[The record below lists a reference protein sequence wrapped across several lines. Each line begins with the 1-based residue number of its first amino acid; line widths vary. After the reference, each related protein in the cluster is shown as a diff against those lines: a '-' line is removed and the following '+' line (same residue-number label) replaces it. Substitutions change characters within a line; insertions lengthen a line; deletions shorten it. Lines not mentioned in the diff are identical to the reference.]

1 MANAFDAGN
10 APEGVPSEI
19 IKGDFIQWKES
30 DLVTDYPSSLYTST
44 FIARP
49 TSGGANEISVTATGS
64 SSYYL
69 FTITSTSS
77 AAFAEAEYSWQ
88 LKIKRNSDN
97 AQVVIRQGTV
107 TVSEDVSS
115 STGDSRTHSQIMVD
129 KIESLLA
136 GKADSDV
143 SSYSIAGRSLTKMTF
158 AELQDARNFYRGE
171 VAREKNTLDLKNGRK
186 GSATIQVKF

>member
-1 MANAFDAGN
+1 MANAFDAAN

-19 IKGDFIQWKES
+19 IKGDFVQWKES
-30 DLVTDYPSSLYTST
+30 DLVTDYPSDSYTST

-49 TSGGANEISVTATGS
+49 TAGGANEISVTATGS

-69 FTITSTSS
+69 FSITSTAS
-77 AAFAEAEYSWQ
+77 AAFKKGDYSWQ

-97 AQVVIRQGTV
+97 AQVVIRQGSV
-107 TVSEDVSS
+107 KVSS
-115 STGDSRTHSQIMVD
+115 DVAASTSDSRSHAQIMVD

-171 VAREKNTLDLKNGRK
+171 VIREQNTLDLKNGRK
-186 GSATIQVKF
+186 GASTIQVKF

>member
-30 DLVTDYPSSLYTST
+30 DLVIDYPSSLYTST

-115 STGDSRTHSQIMVD
+115 YTVTVPCLI
-129 KIESLLA
+129 
-136 GKADSDV
+136 
-143 SSYSIAGRSLTKMTF
+143 TT
-158 AELQDARNFYRGE
+158 
-171 VAREKNTLDLKNGRK
+171 
-186 GSATIQVKF
+186 